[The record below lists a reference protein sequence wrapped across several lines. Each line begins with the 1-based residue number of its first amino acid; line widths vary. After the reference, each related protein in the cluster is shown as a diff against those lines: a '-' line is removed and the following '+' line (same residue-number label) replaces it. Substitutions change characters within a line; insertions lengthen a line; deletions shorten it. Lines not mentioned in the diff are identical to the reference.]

1 MVQWL
6 RFHALNAGGPGSIP
20 SQVTR
25 SQMPQ
30 LKILCTINLKKKKK
44 SHVPQLRPS
53 GNQINIFYFKKVMG
67 WGQGHC

>member
-6 RFHALNAGGPGSIP
+6 RVHTLNAGGPGSIP

-30 LKILCTINLKKKKK
+30 LKILCAVNLNNNNKKIPRATTKTQRQPNKYI
-44 SHVPQLRPS
+44 L
-53 GNQINIFYFKKVMG
+53 F
-67 WGQGHC
+67 